1 MTIMAMEVHG
11 AISEDGMHEHD
22 SNPKDNFVISGK
34 RAGSEERE
42 DSFGYS
48 NVEEGISKKS
58 MKPIVIAGAVLLVA
72 VIAVLM
78 VLSGSPKS
86 SEKDQL
92 KGLESRLKT
101 IEEKLA
107 RLEWIDTGLARL
119 DRKEKE
125 IASISERMIQLEAA
139 LNKKVDPLPREPAKP
154 GQTPPPKVDAAATK
168 PAPPPAKMEKD
179 PKARVHVV
187 QKGDTLY
194 GISRKYGIPADQ
206 LLKLNNL
213 GPKDSIKPGQ
223 QLVLGPAKTS

>member
-1 MTIMAMEVHG
+1 
-11 AISEDGMHEHD
+11 MHEHD
-22 SNPKDNFVISGK
+22 SNPKDNFVMSGK
-34 RAGSEERE
+34 RPGSDERE
-42 DSFGYS
+42 DTFGYS
-48 NVEEGISKKS
+48 SAEEVGSKKS
-58 MKPIVIAGAVLLVA
+58 MKPIVIAGAGLLVA

-92 KGLESRLKT
+92 KGLETRLKT
-101 IEEKLA
+101 VEEKLA

-125 IASISERMIQLEAA
+125 IASLSERMIQLEAT
-139 LNKKVDPLPREPAKP
+139 LNKKVDQPPRDAVKPAQAP
-154 GQTPPPKVDAAATK
+154 APKTDAAASKTAPAPAKTEKDTK
-168 PAPPPAKMEKD
+168 PK
-179 PKARVHVV
+179 VHVV
-187 QKGDTLY
+187 QKGETLY

-223 QLVLGPAKTS
+223 QLVVGPAKTS